1 MTVDVGSE
9 CLRAVLDDETAEKVC
24 RYLKGCRVSFGKHS
38 IEHKEIYQA
47 YIETVQSGTKNSAA
61 IKSLA
66 ARFEKSERQIYRI
79 VKKWKAK

>member
-1 MTVDVGSE
+1 MVDVGSE
-9 CLRAVLDDETAEKVC
+9 CLRAVLDEETAEKVC
-24 RYLKGCRVSFGKHS
+24 RYLKGCRVTFAEHS

-47 YIETVQSGTKNSAA
+47 YLAMVQSGAKNSAA

-66 ARFEKSERQIYRI
+66 AQFEKSERQIYRI